1 MIDISYE
8 ERFLHLHAVLSTNYR
23 AFVRLLEWDP
33 GLVSI
38 YKASASEISEIL
50 QLNDRQSKRLFEWLR
65 RSDQAVY
72 KEQLDKAGIQTIFR
86 HSSNYPPLLN
96 TIYDPPHILYTK
108 GNLEILKTKKIAVV
122 GTRTPTSYSKEV
134 LALLTPVI
142 IDAGITIV
150 SGLARGVDS
159 LAHHS
164 AITYKGLTI
173 AITACGFDTVYPP
186 EHYSLFQSIASHHLV
201 VSEYPPFVKPKKWHF
216 PARNR
221 LISGM
226 SYATIIIEAKR
237 KSGSLITADLAI
249 EQGREVFAVP
259 SNITSSESSGTNW
272 LISQGACCLYS
283 KNTLSETL
291 PNFLSKDSEPSD
303 FI

>member
-1 MIDISYE
+1 MIGISYE

-33 GLVSI
+33 ELISI
-38 YKASASEISEIL
+38 YKASESEISAIL
-50 QLNDRQSKRLFEWLR
+50 QLNSRQSERMFEWLK

-72 KEQLDKAGIQTIFR
+72 KEQLENAGIQTIFR
-86 HSSNYPPLLN
+86 HNPYYPPLLN
-96 TIYDPPHILYTK
+96 AIYDPPHILYTK

-122 GTRTPTSYSKEV
+122 GTRTPTKYSKDA
-134 LALLTPVI
+134 LAIVTPTI
-142 IDAGITIV
+142 IEAGITIV
-150 SGLARGVDS
+150 SGLARGVDG
-159 LAHHS
+159 LAHYN
-164 AITYKGLTI
+164 AIAHKGFTI
-173 AITACGFDTVYPP
+173 AVTACGFDTVYPP
-186 EHYSLFQSIASHHLV
+186 EHQTLFQSISSHHLL

-237 KSGSLITADLAI
+237 KSGSLITADLAL

-259 SNITSSESSGTNW
+259 GNISSSESSGTNW

-283 KNTLSETL
+283 KNTLKETL
-291 PNFLSKDSEPSD
+291 PIFLSKDSEPSD